1 MRCNERSDAIRCDE
15 MRQPQPYL
23 PIRIADLNH
32 SISSEIIRGNQGTPS
47 NSHRPPRPEGLF
59 GQSPP
64 SNYGPCACCE
74 RTARRQLMREAI
86 REVIRA
92 NEMASHQ
99 LLMREAIR
107 EVIRA
112 NEMAAHQ
119 RTHLR

>member
-1 MRCNERSDAIRCDE
+1 
-15 MRQPQPYL
+15 
-23 PIRIADLNH
+23 
-32 SISSEIIRGNQGTPS
+32 
-47 NSHRPPRPEGLF
+47 
-59 GQSPP
+59 
-64 SNYGPCACCE
+64 
-74 RTARRQLMREAI
+74 MREAI

>member
-23 PIRIADLNH
+23 PIRIADRDRKDRSVSRHLPITVRVH
-32 SISSEIIRGNQGTPS
+32 
-47 NSHRPPRPEGLF
+47 
-59 GQSPP
+59 
-64 SNYGPCACCE
+64 AAK
-74 RTARRQLMREAI
+74 RTARR
-86 REVIRA
+86 
-92 NEMASHQ
+92 Q

-112 NEMAAHQ
+112 NEMAAYQ